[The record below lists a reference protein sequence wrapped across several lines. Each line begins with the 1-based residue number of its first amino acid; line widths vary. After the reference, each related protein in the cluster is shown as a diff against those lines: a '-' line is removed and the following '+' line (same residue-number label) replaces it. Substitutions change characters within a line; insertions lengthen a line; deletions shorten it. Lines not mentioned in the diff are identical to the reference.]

1 MPLLKVNFQRLQNDI
16 DALAAIGRN
25 DEDHGLY
32 RMAFSE
38 NELQAREW
46 LKSRIEDAGLDYFMD
61 EAANV
66 HARLNWDGNQASVMT
81 GSHMDTVPGAGHL
94 DGALGVMA
102 GLECLRCLK
111 DADVSLRYPVE
122 CVAFTDEE
130 GRFGGMLGS
139 QAMSGR
145 LTPELI
151 HNAKDLDGH
160 ALTAVMAEFGMPAM
174 NILRARRRPESIRA
188 FVELHI
194 EQGPVLEQQK
204 MCIGAVDAISGL
216 LRWNVRLLGEANHA
230 GTTPMNMRKDPLQGF
245 AEVASALPR
254 ILEENGSPRSTA
266 TIGYVNCF
274 PGAANV
280 VPGRVEFSLDMRDTD
295 MQVLDDLAHALRKAI
310 SAVARRRGLMF
321 EYEEVSRLEAASCDR
336 GIVDNITAVCREFG
350 YHSMQMHSGAAHD
363 SMMMAGITRTAMI
376 FVPSMGG
383 RSHSPAEWT
392 PWEEI
397 EKGAN
402 VLLNTLHRLAGEA
415 A

>member
-1 MPLLKVNFQRLQNDI
+1 MTLLKVNFPRLQNDI
-16 DALAAIGRN
+16 ETLATIGRSE
-25 DEDHGLY
+25 EDHGIY
-32 RMAFSE
+32 RMALSE
-38 NELQAREW
+38 NDMRARQW
-46 LKSRIEDAGLDYFMD
+46 LKSRIDEAGLEYHMD
-61 EAANV
+61 EAANI
-66 HARLNWDGNQASVMT
+66 HARLDYDDKRASVMT
-81 GSHMDTVPGAGHL
+81 GSHLDTVPGAGHL

-102 GLECLRCLK
+102 GLECMRCLK
-111 DADVSLRYPVE
+111 EQGTKFNYSLE
-122 CVAFTDEE
+122 SVAFTDEE

-145 LTPELI
+145 MTPELI
-151 HNAKDLDGH
+151 HHARDLEGHSLMDVMDG
-160 ALTAVMAEFGMPAM
+160 LGLPPM
-174 NILRARRRPESIRA
+174 NILRARRKPESIRA

-194 EQGPVLEQQK
+194 EQGPVLEQQE

-216 LRWNVRLLGEANHA
+216 LRWNIRLLGEANHA
-230 GTTPMNMRKDPLQGF
+230 GTTPMNMRRDPLQGF
-245 AEVASALPR
+245 AEISSALPR
-254 ILEENGSPRSTA
+254 LLEENGSPRSTA

-295 MQVLDDLAHALRKAI
+295 MQVLDELSQAFRKAM
-310 SAVARRRGLMF
+310 SAIARRHELMF
-321 EYEEVSRLEAASCDR
+321 EYEEVSRLEAAKCDQ
-336 GIVDNITAVCREFG
+336 GIVDSISTVCREFG

-363 SMMMAGITRTAMI
+363 SMMMASITRTAMI
-376 FVPSMGG
+376 FVPSMAG

-402 VLLNTLHRLAGEA
+402 VLLNILHRLASEA